1 MAVHRLLF
9 CVAFHT
15 TLLMA
20 AWILL
25 SRSDA
30 PQWLWIQ
37 HCCCASHCE
46 GHKRHFEIWYD
57 RSGRPDW
64 NESVE
69 IWFKSHFKPPL
80 NVVWIWF
87 AKIAFHD
94 FFFCCPDLTV
104 FSERYGSSTFLLYIL
119 HSEAAS
125 LMSSYWLCVT
135 ASQMSKR
142 NENTLHFKL
151 ISKQSES
158 TPNCYVNI
166 EMALPALFI
175 IYGTG
180 RILVTLH

>member
-1 MAVHRLLF
+1 MTRFSNTKHDKWKSIILLSKQSDCRAPEQTVYFSMAVHRLLF

-37 HCCCASHCE
+37 HCCCALHCE

-125 LMSSYWLCVT
+125 LSSWVPIDSVWQHLRW
-135 ASQMSKR
+135 AK
-142 NENTLHFKL
+142 
-151 ISKQSES
+151 
-158 TPNCYVNI
+158 
-166 EMALPALFI
+166 EMKTH
-175 IYGTG
+175 Y
-180 RILVTLH
+180 ILN